1 MDQIL
6 DTIMVYTIEN
16 GLLTSMATVA
26 SFICVRIS
34 LSQSR
39 SPFRPATSTS
49 STLTY
54 LTVAD
59 DAPQPHLPRAALFDI
74 QTSVARSPALSSSAL
89 IDIYHAPVVYATST
103 LAT

>member
-34 LSQSR
+34 RSQSR
-39 SPFRPATSTS
+39 SPFSPATSTS

-59 DAPQPHLPRAALFDI
+59 DAP
-74 QTSVARSPALSSSAL
+74 
-89 IDIYHAPVVYATST
+89 
-103 LAT
+103 